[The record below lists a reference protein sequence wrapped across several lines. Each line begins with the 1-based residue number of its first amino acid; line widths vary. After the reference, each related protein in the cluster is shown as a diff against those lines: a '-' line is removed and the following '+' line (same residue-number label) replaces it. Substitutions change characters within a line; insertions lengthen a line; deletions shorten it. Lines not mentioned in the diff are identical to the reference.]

1 MKFVNGEEMAKIYYD
16 KYMRNSDKKVFFL
29 YKIENYNEITPSKY
43 SYKKSVEK
51 GKLFSMVDVENIGN
65 VKIETEESFKNNYT
79 KMQEKYEL

>member
-1 MKFVNGEEMAKIYYD
+1 MAKIYYD

-29 YKIENYNEITPSKY
+29 YKIENYNIELNLITPSKY
-43 SYKKSVEK
+43 SYKKPVEK